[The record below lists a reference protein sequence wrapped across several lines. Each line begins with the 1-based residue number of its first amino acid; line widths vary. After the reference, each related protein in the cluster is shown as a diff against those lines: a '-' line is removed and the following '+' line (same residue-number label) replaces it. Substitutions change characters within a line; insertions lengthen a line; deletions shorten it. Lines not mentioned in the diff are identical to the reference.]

1 MGTTTT
7 TTTSTSQP
15 AQSKLVPLI
24 LAPKYNF
31 SVCER
36 GRVWSH
42 VLEECV
48 DVTED
53 DYDYEEF
60 EYLDKCEILQ
70 NILRQFRQ
78 ICEPS
83 STSQTSPTSSTT
95 TESFGEKCRTALT
108 ILLELRQICEHPT
121 TTTSTTS
128 IPTTSVSTT
137 TESTKSTPNL
147 LDSRTL
153 NKLSSAAS
161 TE

>member
-7 TTTSTSQP
+7 TTSQP

-36 GRVWSH
+36 GRLWSH

-53 DYDYEEF
+53 DYDYEDF
-60 EYLDKCEILQ
+60 EYLDKCEMLQ
-70 NILRQFRQ
+70 NILSQFRQ

-83 STSQTSPTSSTT
+83 STSQTSPTSTT
-95 TESFGEKCRTALT
+95 TTSKTTTSESFGEKCRTALT
-108 ILLELRQICEHPT
+108 ILLELRQICEHST

-128 IPTTSVSTT
+128 VST
-137 TESTKSTPNL
+137 TESTSL
-147 LDSRTL
+147 LDSL
-153 NKLSSAAS
+153 NKFSSAESS
-161 TE
+161 TEFENES